1 MVGDR
6 EDPAIGDQGAE
17 PLPPTPAGWV
27 SLVGGGPG
35 DPGLLTGR
43 AVRAIGEADVVLH
56 DRLCPREAL
65 LDLAPGAE
73 LIDVGKRPGHHA
85 MPQEEIERLMV
96 DRARRGLRVVRLK
109 GGDPFVFGRGG
120 EEVLTCR
127 RAGVPVEVVPGVSS
141 AIAVPAAAGIPVTH
155 RGVAHAFT
163 VISAHAGLGEDELQ
177 QLAQLDGTI
186 VVLMGVGTLDQVLD
200 GLRRHG
206 MSDHT
211 PVAIIERGF
220 SADERRLV
228 STIGAIGAQVPEFA
242 PVSPAVIVIGAV
254 VAALTENVSGSAPQ
268 CETDPDTKTVLG
280 PVLQALGPS

>member
-1 MVGDR
+1 M
-6 EDPAIGDQGAE
+6 
-17 PLPPTPAGWV
+17 
-27 SLVGGGPG
+27 
-35 DPGLLTGR
+35 
-43 AVRAIGEADVVLH
+43 VLH

-254 VAALTENVSGSAPQ
+254 VAALTENVSRSAPL

-280 PVLQALGPS
+280 PVLQTLGPS